1 VSEPYLNKA
10 IALPVKMTSPA
21 RAISLT
27 RKQKLNIEIL
37 SYGQALKNEIYDA
50 QTVYGLW
57 PTDPA
62 ELWRADYRPSVTA
75 IQQYQSTPEYRSGMA
90 ERGVEV
96 DSHVSELTQEQL
108 ACISV
113 ITDYTDRRG
122 ITSKLKALG
131 INSSKYRG
139 WLKQKPFNDAI
150 RAIAGRGLDEA
161 IPLAEVAI
169 AEKAANGD
177 LNAIKFLMEVTGRYN
192 PAQQQAI
199 DAQELIAIMVD
210 VAQEV
215 MSKNPEMLNAFI
227 TGVKFK
233 AQSVKGVIL

>member
-1 VSEPYLNKA
+1 MSNPLNKA
-10 IALPVKMTSPA
+10 IALPVKMITPA

-27 RKQKLNIEIL
+27 KKQKLNIEIL

-50 QTVYGLW
+50 ETVYGLW
-57 PTDPA
+57 PTDPS
-62 ELWRADYRPSVTA
+62 ELWRADYRPSITA
-75 IQQYQSTPEYRSGMA
+75 IQQYQSTPEFRSGMA
-90 ERGVEV
+90 QRGIEV
-96 DSHVSELTQEQL
+96 DSNVSELTQEQL

-122 ITSKLKALG
+122 ITGKLRALG
-131 INSSKYRG
+131 ISSSKYRG

-150 RAIAGRGLDEA
+150 RSLAGRGLDEA
-161 IPLAEVAI
+161 IPLAEVAV

-215 MSKNPEMLNAFI
+215 MSKNPEMLNEFI

-233 AQSVKGVIL
+233 AQAVKGVIL